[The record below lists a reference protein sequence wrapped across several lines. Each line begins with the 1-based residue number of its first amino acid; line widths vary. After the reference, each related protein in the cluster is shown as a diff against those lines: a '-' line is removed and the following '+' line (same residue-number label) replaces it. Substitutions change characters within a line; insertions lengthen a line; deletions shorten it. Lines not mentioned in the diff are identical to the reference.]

1 MNLRGKFQSP
11 YSALLSTVFALPQ
24 QLPTDRIHA
33 FYGNKVIVLEDKA
46 DVAAAED
53 GKLLVVH
60 F

>member
-33 FYGNKVIVLEDKA
+33 FYSENQPKTNRIAEVIYRAFIDALYRC
-46 DVAAAED
+46 
-53 GKLLVVH
+53 
-60 F
+60 